1 MIRKIREQV
10 KLWMQWVMVRIKAG
24 PLKGKKWSV
33 VSGGNFIRGRY
44 EEFKTEA
51 LLKCIKPG
59 DVVYDV
65 GGHVGYYS
73 VLSSVLAGPT
83 GKVFV
88 FEPRPMNVAFLKRH
102 IKFNGVE
109 NVTHIEAAVSDKA
122 GDAGFEDNTEAAQ
135 DTCWSMVI

>member
-1 MIRKIREQV
+1 
-10 KLWMQWVMVRIKAG
+10 MVRIKAG
-24 PLKGKKWSV
+24 PLKRKKWSV
-33 VSGGNFIRGRY
+33 VSGGNFIRGLY

-59 DVVYDV
+59 DVIYDV

-73 VLSSVLAGPT
+73 ILSSVLAGPT

-102 IKFNGVE
+102 VKFNGVE
-109 NVTHIEAAVSDKA
+109 NVLLSKRLFQTRPVTPVSKTIPEAAR
-122 GDAGFEDNTEAAQ
+122 
-135 DTCWSMVI
+135 DTRRSMVI